1 MEIHRL
7 SSIEGK
13 FQRKPSVGVSKIWDS
28 HGGED
33 VEIDDDYIFLGYG
46 AV

>member
-1 MEIHRL
+1 MEIYRL

-13 FQRKPSVGVSKIWDS
+13 SQRKPSVGVSKTGDS

-33 VEIDDDYIFLGYG
+33 VEIDDDYSFLGYG